1 MLRND
6 AKYEV
11 ESAIPAAA
19 GAALAPR
26 VVPAPT
32 AFPNKGDPHLR
43 QAVIML
49 AALEESAANDPQ
61 TQWVTSAAVEKSK
74 ARLVARDFTEQ
85 EGVDGSKT
93 FVSPVHFDIVRLML
107 SQVAAHNPQMNVTT
121 DADLHE
127 KVSLELPERIFVAQR
142 NRSPSFKTFVF
153 SQPTGSRLAS

>member
-19 GAALAPR
+19 GVALAPR
-26 VVPAPT
+26 VVLAPT
-32 AFPNKGDPHLR
+32 ALPNKGDPHLR

-49 AALEESAANDPQ
+49 AALEGSTANDPQ

-74 ARLVARDFTEQ
+74 ARLVARDSTWQ

-93 FVSPVHFDIVRLML
+93 FVSPVQSDIVRLML
-107 SQVAAHNPQMNVTT
+107 SQAAAHNPQMNVTT
-121 DADLHE
+121 DEDLHE
-127 KVSLELPERIFVAQR
+127 KFSMELPERMFCR
-142 NRSPSFKTFVF
+142 T
-153 SQPTGSRLAS
+153 T